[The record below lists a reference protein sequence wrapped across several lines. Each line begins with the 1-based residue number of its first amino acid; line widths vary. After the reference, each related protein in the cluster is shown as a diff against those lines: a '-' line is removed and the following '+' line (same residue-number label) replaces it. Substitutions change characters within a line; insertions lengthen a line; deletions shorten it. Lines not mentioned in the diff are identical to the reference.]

1 MKTLGTISAVVPVL
15 ILLGA
20 SLLSARRC
28 SDVFTVFTKGAA
40 DGLQV
45 VFKLLPTLCGLLCA
59 VEMLKASGALDL
71 LSEALLPFATAF
83 GIPSECLPLFLLRP
97 FSGSASLALA
107 GECIASAGADSLSG
121 RIAAVLMA
129 SSETTFYT
137 AAVYSAAS
145 GQKPARYTVF
155 CALLGDLTAMLVSVQ
170 AVKWLFS

>member
-1 MKTLGTISAVVPVL
+1 MRALGTISAILPVL
-15 ILLGA
+15 ILFGA
-20 SLLSARRC
+20 SLLSVRRC

-45 VFKLLPTLCGLLCA
+45 VVKLLPTLCGLLCA
-59 VEMLKASGALDL
+59 VEMLKASGALDFL
-71 LSEALLPFATAF
+71 AECLLPVTELL
-83 GIPSECLPLFLLRP
+83 GIPSDCLPLFLLRP

-145 GQKPARYTVF
+145 GMKPARYTMP
-155 CALLGDLTAMLVSVQ
+155 CALLGDLTAMLVSVY
-170 AVKWLFS
+170 AVKWLFF

>member
-1 MKTLGTISAVVPVL
+1 M
-15 ILLGA
+15 
-20 SLLSARRC
+20 
-28 SDVFTVFTKGAA
+28 FTVFTKGAA

-45 VFKLLPTLCGLLCA
+45 VLKLLPTLCGLLCA
-59 VEMLKASGALDL
+59 VEMLKASGVLDFIATL
-71 LSEALLPFATAF
+71 LSPVTERI
-83 GIPSECLPLFLLRP
+83 GIPADCLPLFLLRP

-107 GECIASAGADSLSG
+107 GECIASSGADSLPG

-145 GQKPARYTVF
+145 GLKPARYTLF